1 MSRQSYARRGGFTL
15 IELMIVIAIIAIIAA
30 IAIPN
35 LLSSR
40 LNANETAAIATLR
53 NIVSA
58 QAQFQSTA
66 LADTNN
72 NGVGEHGFFGEM
84 SGAIGVRGGST
95 IQVPT
100 LSSAFRSANAQ
111 GIVSRSGYLFVL
123 ALPDAAGNA
132 VTVDN
137 IANVNADL
145 AEHTWACYAWPNSFG
160 NSGNR
165 TFFVNQSGNIV
176 ATEDSSYSGNG
187 GGVIPFDAAAAFGG
201 SGSSDTITGSVAAGT
216 SGRDGNF
223 WKTVG

>member
-1 MSRQSYARRGGFTL
+1 MYTVKSSRQVGFTL

-66 LADTNN
+66 LADTNI
-72 NGVGEHGFFGEM
+72 NGIGEHGFFAEM
-84 SGAIGVRGGST
+84 SGGIGVRGGST
-95 IQVPT
+95 ILVPT
-100 LSSAFRSANAQ
+100 LSSAFKTTTAQ
-111 GIVSRSGYLFVL
+111 GVISRSGYLFIL

-137 IANVNADL
+137 LANVDAAL

-176 ATEDSSYSGNG
+176 AAEDSAYSGNA
-187 GGVIPFDAAAAFGG
+187 GGVIPFDAAAAFAGT
-201 SGSSDTITGSVAAGT
+201 GSSDTITGNVAASVT
-216 SGRDGNF
+216 GRDGNV
-223 WKTVG
+223 WRTVG